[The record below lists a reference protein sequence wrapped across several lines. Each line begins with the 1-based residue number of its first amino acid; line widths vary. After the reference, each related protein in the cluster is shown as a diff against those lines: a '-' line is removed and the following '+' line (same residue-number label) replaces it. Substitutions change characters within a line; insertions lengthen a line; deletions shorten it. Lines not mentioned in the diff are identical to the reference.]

1 MSLKA
6 SRSISMFQSTPP
18 VSGRR
23 CLAAQAD
30 KNQPGGFNPR
40 PPFPGGDASARH
52 RNKQESI
59 VSIHAP
65 RFREAMHVDA
75 VFVDRHADVSIHAPR
90 FREAMPDFFKHPAN
104 IGEFQSTPPVS
115 GRRCSITFGRGHRS
129 TRFNPRPPFPGGDA
143 AGERY
148 LCGVIDVSI
157 HAPRFREA
165 MPAELINNYARC
177 DVSIHAPRF
186 REAMLP
192 QIARRL
198 AERWFQSTPP
208 VSGRR
213 CSSPVTTGSIRTKSP
228 HYANLFIPEQKTS
241 YAYSPPSGKP
251 HQIRQKRGARTYRGI
266 HVHLGFAQAH
276 RMRGASKSV
285 ARKQPCSRTS

>member
-1 MSLKA
+1 MRA
-6 SRSISMFQSTPP
+6 RMHHTT
-18 VSGRR
+18 G
-23 CLAAQAD
+23 C
-30 KNQPGGFNPR
+30 PGSFNPR
-40 PPFPGGDASARH
+40 PPFPGGDARFFSCSNSSTSSFNPRPPFPGGDAVEHYRLVVVRKWVSIH
-52 RNKQESI
+52 APRFREAMPMPRQTPLPVLI

-65 RFREAMHVDA
+65 RFREAMPPEDKA
-75 VFVDRHADVSIHAPR
+75 LLRL
-90 FREAMPDFFKHPAN
+90 N
-104 IGEFQSTPPVS
+104 QFQSTPPVS
-115 GRRCSITFGRGHRS
+115 GRRCIDGTS
-129 TRFNPRPPFPGGDA
+129 
-143 AGERY
+143 AGA
-148 LCGVIDVSI
+148 LK
-157 HAPRFREA
+157 A
-165 MPAELINNYARC
+165 L
-177 DVSIHAPRF
+177 
-186 REAMLP
+186 
-192 QIARRL
+192 
-198 AERWFQSTPP
+198 FQSTPP